1 MSGLRTYIV
10 LIALVVTGGCATT
23 SGSRTLLPPAG
34 TQIEVT
40 QELSIGGGARL
51 FMQRG
56 EVRSRRDI
64 SVMDPHCQFISNRP
78 RSEFSE
84 PLVIRPGIFTVEN
97 SYRRRDYT
105 WAAEIEFARIG
116 SNRNLS
122 TIMELSSDAQEDI
135 DRLTCLRWGTG
146 GADGFLTI
154 DEMRTAMGGLV
165 KINIPG

>member
-1 MSGLRTYIV
+1 MFGSKSCIV
-10 LIALVVTGGCATT
+10 LIALVVTSGCATT
-23 SGSRTLLPPAG
+23 GSPKLLPPPG
-34 TQIEVT
+34 TQLEVT

-105 WAAEIEFARIG
+105 WAAELEFARIG

-122 TIMELSSDAQEDI
+122 TIMELSSDTQQDI

-146 GADGFLTI
+146 VDSGFLTI
-154 DEMRTAMGGLV
+154 EEMRSAMGGLV
-165 KINIPG
+165 NINLPE